1 MKKFTQ
7 ILAFAAIVM
16 GMASCG
22 FTRPYAVTNNPIG
35 SKVGKSSTK
44 VIFGAGAG
52 MSSNSMYAHY
62 SSVGIRFNKNYGI
75 IDAAKKGKI
84 TKIATVDLKYVNY
97 ILWGEYTLI
106 VTGE

>member
-1 MKKFTQ
+1 MQ
-7 ILAFAAIVM
+7 VLAFTAIVT
-16 GMASCG
+16 GLASCG
-22 FTRPYAVTNNPIG
+22 FTRPYAVTNNPVG

-44 VIFGAGAG
+44 VILGGGAG
-52 MSSNSMYAHY
+52 MAASSIYAGY
-62 SSVGIRFNKNYGI
+62 SSVGIRFNPNYGI